1 MCPLPFRSRRCA
13 KSPGGSGPTGD
24 SRFHAAE
31 PGLQLQGHLQK
42 AVPTSRHEKVT
53 HLFFNVSHISE
64 NRGPLG
70 YCAPRPPE
78 SAGGGLTG
86 AGRTGSAEPRAVGRR
101 ENRVLGPPARAALC
115 WPGAPALPASLNP
128 SSLKHDFSTDLL
140 LLPLYDGNAVVRR
153 DCEFPRPCKLQA
165 DPHGECGSHS
175 RAGFQ
180 QYVRDTVGEKISTG
194 HPHDLMK
201 QQSINN

>member
-1 MCPLPFRSRRCA
+1 MFPGSLWLQTGDSGVLSPLSPRGSPMCPLPFRSRRCA

-42 AVPTSRHEKVT
+42 AVPTSQHEKVT
-53 HLFFNVSHISE
+53 HLFFKVSHISE

-78 SAGGGLTG
+78 SAGGRLTG

-101 ENRVLGPPARAALC
+101 ENWVLGPPVRACCAGLGR
-115 WPGAPALPASLNP
+115 PLFLPP
-128 SSLKHDFSTDLL
+128 
-140 LLPLYDGNAVVRR
+140 
-153 DCEFPRPCKLQA
+153 
-165 DPHGECGSHS
+165 
-175 RAGFQ
+175 
-180 QYVRDTVGEKISTG
+180 
-194 HPHDLMK
+194 
-201 QQSINN
+201 